1 MVDVDSND
9 AAEKTEKF
17 RIEIVQ
23 KCFGASSEQHGDD
36 VDLGYFIEAYEEL
49 NNSCNLCFTTKT
61 YKCKYFSA
69 LEFICAF
76 ISALATSTN
85 EDSVSSI
92 CRKTY
97 EDTLARFHPWVIRKA
112 VGLASYTLPSRGQLI
127 TSIQGNMPE
136 ESYVR
141 EVLSD
146 VVAKIQVVHSRVDAI
161 FTQYELHTLL

>member
-1 MVDVDSND
+1 M
-9 AAEKTEKF
+9 
-17 RIEIVQ
+17 
-23 KCFGASSEQHGDD
+23 
-36 VDLGYFIEAYEEL
+36 
-49 NNSCNLCFTTKT
+49 
-61 YKCKYFSA
+61 YKCKCFSA

-76 ISALATSTN
+76 ISALAASTN
-85 EDSVSSI
+85 YDSVSSI

-97 EDTLARFHPWVIRKA
+97 EETLARFHPWVIRKA

-146 VVAKIQVVHSRVDAI
+146 VVSKIQVVHSRVDAI